1 MVQSGEDR
9 VPKSDSDLTP
19 PYHHHRH
26 YHHHVYHHT
35 GGRSSKIPI
44 PVSPTTRMTYNRPT
58 PTTPTLFVGYRMP
71 RQSKVVGSGLST
83 TSPPTSVPYPLAQQ
97 AQQYLEQN
105 IKTWMQPTGNQAFS
119 TYSLSPVRELP
130 RYSYN
135 HMPNASMAMT
145 GITQKVLQEHNL
157 AQMYQAVQAIPHQE
171 IPTTATYL
179 HGVSSRNP
187 FPHSLSFSG
196 YSHHSMIQSTSY
208 SSPCTTG
215 YALTQPSAA
224 ASFFARAAQRLNLS
238 SKKKRH
244 MQGMAEVQF
253 RTRFHEI
260 LRISPPPAPPVLLRV
275 LSKKDTGIGK
285 VKVMLRLCPT
295 SESSDSFLTI
305 DSRKKQVTV
314 YDPLSCG
321 TSTPAERRAGVSAP
335 KMFAFDA
342 VFSQDDTQAEMC
354 SNSLTDVVQSVVNG
368 NDGCLFVYGYPKL
381 GKTYTMLGRSDS
393 VQELGV
399 IPCAISWLFKLIN
412 EHKQKTGARFSVRVS
427 AVEVSGRQETLRD
440 LLSDYVAGGEG
451 NCTSPGV
458 YLREDPIFGSQL
470 MNQSELRAPNAEK
483 AAYLLDAALSA
494 RSTECE
500 EENRNS
506 HFLFTLHVYQYRV
519 EKGTKGGVVGGR
531 SRLHLLDLGSCEKQS
546 KGRDATSGACLSL
559 SALGNVILALFNGQK
574 HVPYKDSKL
583 TQVLREVL
591 GSLTCRAAMIAHVSA
606 VPQHYAETLATIQLA
621 ARIHRMR
628 RKKLKYFSSN
638 TADITDERGIR
649 IHEEGV
655 RSGSSDPDY
664 TSSSEQSCD
673 TVIYVG
679 SGGVPLSDR
688 ELTDN
693 EGPPATLPIL
703 PKTNKTDTVANKQN
717 ENAKL
722 AKDRIFGQS
731 GMVLQN
737 PHNVRLNKEDR
748 NRSVKLTEEKH
759 VPLGN
764 VISIVPKPVTTVQ
777 LPKKIHLKHPLWT
790 TSKQELQEGIK
801 ELKCQSDEMWIDG
814 PRFVKPK
821 FDTRTL
827 HHLQKEQW
835 VDGPAIYG
843 YMDDQKQDMIQK
855 WIEEHSRN
863 PQENVQEVWVDCPP
877 TVDLLNGILEK
888 YVPDAPIEHQ
898 DSVTNNYL
906 EQSED
911 VVSSESES
919 DANKRDFTKQ
929 FDLLSEESCA
939 GICNSLQ
946 NISAIPEVHE
956 LQSKN
961 VYGDD
966 NSSTSADVD
975 DLDNDDDDDDDD
987 IVLEDNQLVSDQI
1000 QSEEPI
1006 STQDCCLQVTEDDI
1020 LASLWTVKDELMGDL
1035 DIESLEGSDHP
1046 LHMLSEEDLNLASS
1060 FTDSCSVSVD
1070 LETVSVPDASPGVTW
1085 ALLQGRLFHK
1095 TDQATQIHNRIL
1107 AEKLRALADYR
1118 EHLDMDEG
1126 PLWTASNRVSK
1137 TCSLPAH
1144 LAQLAMSQ
1152 LLSHYEPDMN
1162 SICSEPAQ
1170 LDAKKLPW
1178 NIHTGNG
1185 LKLNSY
1191 YNKLQRVSL
1200 SVDHAFH
1207 TKPTQVVPPLVCLAR
1222 DNIKKE
1228 EPKLYES
1235 QDAVIGK
1242 QPSKISTVKNLS
1254 EKEIKYRKDITV
1266 LRQPDGSSNPQ
1277 LNKHHSITNVNSELS
1292 SETRKTIS
1300 DEQIS
1305 VDTPETPKSK
1315 PSKLSKFLGVK
1326 CRKEKG
1332 GKKRAYRNNE
1342 VCRGNSSPAR
1352 GQGSDSDTI
1361 TSGYPS
1367 PYTKSWVLRNSSSG
1381 HGSDSSLTSTD
1392 IRETK
1397 ELLGKCGKV
1406 QQFSGTSSG
1415 YESMP
1420 RDSEGTPS
1428 SQESGSRNGKK
1439 DGRERKSG
1447 KKKCQDSNN
1456 RNRSAPLRH
1465 LTSSSGINQHP
1476 CLVEQQPG
1484 EHDAQHKLWDDRDV
1498 WRNEEDSCCAGFLCC
1513 RFLDFY

>member
-9 VPKSDSDLTP
+9 VPKSDSDPTP

-26 YHHHVYHHT
+26 YHHHVYHHAA
-35 GGRSSKIPI
+35 GRTSKIPI
-44 PVSPTTRMTYNRPT
+44 PVSPTTRMTYNRPNA
-58 PTTPTLFVGYRMP
+58 TPTLYLGYRMP
-71 RQSKVVGSGLST
+71 RPSKVVGSGLSAA
-83 TSPPTSVPYPLAQQ
+83 SPPTSVPYPLAQQ

-105 IKTWMQPTGNQAFS
+105 IKTWMQPAGNQTFS
-119 TYSLSPVRELP
+119 TYSLSPIRELP
-130 RYSYN
+130 RYSYG
-135 HMPNASMAMT
+135 HMSNPTTTMT

-157 AQMYQAVQAIPHQE
+157 AQMYQAVQGLPHQE

-244 MQGMAEVQF
+244 MQGMGEAQF

-260 LRISPPPAPPVLLRV
+260 LRVSPPPAPPVLLRV
-275 LSKKDTGIGK
+275 VNKKDTGIGK

-321 TSTPAERRAGVSAP
+321 TSTPVERRAGVSAP

-500 EENRNS
+500 EESRNS

-638 TADITDERGIR
+638 TADMEERGIR
-649 IHEEGV
+649 VHEEGV

-693 EGPPATLPIL
+693 EGPPAALPIL
-703 PKTNKTDTVANKQN
+703 PKTNKTDTPINKQN

-731 GMVLQN
+731 GVVLQN
-737 PHNVRLNKEDR
+737 PHNIRLNKEEK
-748 NRSVKLTEEKH
+748 NRSVKSTDDKH
-759 VPLGN
+759 VPLGG
-764 VISIVPKPVTTVQ
+764 VINIVQKPPTAIH
-777 LPKKIHLKHPLWT
+777 LPKKIHLKHHLWT
-790 TSKQELQEGIK
+790 TSKQEIQEGIK

-814 PRFVKPK
+814 PRFTKPK

-863 PQENVQEVWVDCPP
+863 PQENLQEVWVDCPP
-877 TVDLLNGILEK
+877 AVNLLNGILEK
-888 YVPDAPIEHQ
+888 YVPNTSVEQQ
-898 DSVTNNYL
+898 DSVAVNYL
-906 EQSED
+906 DQED
-911 VVSSESES
+911 EISSESES
-919 DANKRDFTKQ
+919 EANKREFTKH

-956 LQSKN
+956 FQNKN
-961 VYGDD
+961 AYGDD

-975 DLDNDDDDDDDD
+975 DLDNDDDDDEDDD
-987 IVLEDNQLVSDQI
+987 IDDNQLVGDQV
-1000 QSEEPI
+1000 QYEEPI

-1020 LASLWTVKDELMGDL
+1020 LASLWTVKEELMGDL
-1035 DIESLEGSDHP
+1035 EVESSDGSDHP
-1046 LHMLSEEDLNLASS
+1046 LHILSEEDLNLASS

-1085 ALLQGRLFHK
+1085 ALLQGRLFQK
-1095 TDQATQIHNRIL
+1095 TDQTSQVHNHLL
-1107 AEKLRALADYR
+1107 AEKLKALADYR
-1118 EHLDMDEG
+1118 EYLDMDEG
-1126 PLWTASNRVSK
+1126 PLWTTSNRVSK

-1152 LLSHYEPDMN
+1152 LLRHYDPDMN

-1178 NIHTGNG
+1178 SIHSGNG

-1207 TKPTQVVPPLVCLAR
+1207 AKPTQIVPPLVCLAR

-1228 EPKLYES
+1228 ETTTYDA
-1235 QDAVIGK
+1235 QDAAIGK
-1242 QPSKISTVKNLS
+1242 QTSKISTVRNLS
-1254 EKEIKYRKDITV
+1254 ERENKPRQDITV
-1266 LRQPDGSSNPQ
+1266 LRQPDGSSDPH
-1277 LNKHHSITNVNSELS
+1277 LNKHHSATNISSELNSEG
-1292 SETRKTIS
+1292 KKN
-1300 DEQIS
+1300 EQTF
-1305 VDTPETPKSK
+1305 VEVPETPKSK

-1326 CRKEKG
+1326 GRKEKSS
-1332 GKKRAYRNNE
+1332 KKRAYRNNE

-1420 RDSEGTPS
+1420 RDSEGTPLSSS
-1428 SQESGSRNGKK
+1428 SQESARGTGKK
-1439 DGRERKSG
+1439 DGRKTG
-1447 KKKCQDSNN
+1447 KKKSQDSNK
-1456 RNRSAPLRH
+1456 RNRSASSRH
-1465 LTSSSGINQHP
+1465 LTSSTSINQHP

-1484 EHDAQHKLWDDRDV
+1484 EHDAQHKLWDNRNV
-1498 WRNEEDSCCAGFLCC
+1498 WKNEEDSCCAGFLCC
-1513 RFLDFY
+1513 KFLDFY